1 MRKFPFKESRQGNRL
16 LERLPEEDLQRLAPN
31 LEPVHIPKAF
41 LIYEAGESIRYV
53 YFPTTAAISLL
64 SLTNDGGIIEVGV
77 VGHEGMAGISSILG
91 VNRIPYRARTQVSGE
106 ALRMEAS
113 ILREEFNRGG
123 VLQGLLLRYVHALL
137 SQISQSAVCNHYH
150 NSEQRLCR
158 WLLVMQ
164 DRVRSD
170 VLSLTHELIA
180 HMLGASRTNV
190 TAIAQKLQEKGLIR
204 YRWGQITIVD
214 RRGLKAASCECYQV
228 LSREFVDLL

>member
-1 MRKFPFKESRQGNRL
+1 MRKLSSKESGQGNRL
-16 LERLPEEDLQRLAPN
+16 LERLPDQEFQRLAPY
-31 LEPVHIPKAF
+31 LESVQLPKAF
-41 LIYEAGESIRYV
+41 PVYEAGESIRHV

-77 VGHEGMAGISSILG
+77 VGHEGMAGVSAILR
-91 VNRIPYRARTQVSGE
+91 VDRIPYRARVQVNGE
-106 ALRMEAS
+106 ALRMDAS
-113 ILREEFNRGG
+113 ILRKEFNRGG
-123 VLQGLLLRYVHALL
+123 TLQGLLLRYVHALL
-137 SQISQSAVCNHYH
+137 SQISQSAVCNHFH

-180 HMLGASRTNV
+180 HMSGASRANV
-190 TAIAQKLQEKGLIR
+190 TTIARKLQQKGLIR

-214 RRGLKAASCECYQV
+214 RHGLEAASCECYRI